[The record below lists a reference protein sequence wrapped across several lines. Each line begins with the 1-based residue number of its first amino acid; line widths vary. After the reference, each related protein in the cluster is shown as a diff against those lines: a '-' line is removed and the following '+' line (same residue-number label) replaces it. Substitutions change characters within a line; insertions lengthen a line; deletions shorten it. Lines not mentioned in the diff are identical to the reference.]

1 MKGGWI
7 LMAGMVALGACTAD
21 GGDTDSVGEEDPAR
35 EAPVRSPETDAGAGM
50 YVLTSV
56 NGGGLPGVVQQDGEC
71 RVEVLEA
78 ALTLQAGRFAFQNET
93 REVCGTTQPEEP
105 VMHAAG
111 GSYVIENGA
120 IVLTTD
126 VGSAFGAARGTI
138 AETVLTINELS
149 TDAGTET
156 ITWQLER
163 DDAQSVSLPG
173 SREGDDASDMSR
185 TPGVTSGG

>member
-21 GGDTDSVGEEDPAR
+21 GGDTDAVGEEEPAR
-35 EAPVRSPETDAGAGM
+35 EAPVRSAETDAGEGY
-50 YVLTSV
+50 YVLTSL
-56 NGGGLPGVVQQDGEC
+56 NGNDLPGVVQQDGEC
-71 RVEVLEA
+71 RVEVIEA

-93 REVCGTTQPEEP
+93 REVCGATPAEP

-111 GSYVIENGA
+111 GSYVIEDGA

-126 VGSAFGAARGTI
+126 VGGAFGGARGTI
-138 AETVLTINELS
+138 AERILTINELS

-156 ITWQLER
+156 VTWQLER

-173 SREGDDASDMSR
+173 SREGDDAADMSR
-185 TPGVTSGG
+185 TPGVTSGS